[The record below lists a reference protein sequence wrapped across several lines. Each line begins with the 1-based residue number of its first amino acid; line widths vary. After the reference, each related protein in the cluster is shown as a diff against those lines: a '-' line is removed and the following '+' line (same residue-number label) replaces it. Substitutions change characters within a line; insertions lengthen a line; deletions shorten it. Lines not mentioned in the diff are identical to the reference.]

1 VAELIGYERKNQIAY
16 ITLRRPHKLNAL
28 TDEMT
33 IRLRDALGRFDQDTE
48 AWVAILRGE
57 GRAFCVGADV
67 ANRQARPREELERLG
82 GTSGHNAVIQHLFHR
97 FVNYKPVIGAVHGY
111 AIGGGFSIALQC
123 DLVVASEDAKFQITE
138 VGRGL
143 NGLHHL
149 ALMRERGA
157 YTFGL
162 EAALTSRYFGA
173 GEALR
178 NGVINRVAPVG
189 SHVEEGEALADMI
202 LENPPLAVRALV
214 RTRRIWMQRTEGETE
229 SLEDRHLHLS
239 KDFHEAV
246 SAFIEKRQATFRGE

>member
-1 VAELIGYERKNQIAY
+1 VADLIEYERKDRIAY
-16 ITLRRPHKLNAL
+16 ITLRRPEKLNAL
-28 TDEMT
+28 TDEM
-33 IRLRDALGRFDQDTE
+33 IIHLRDTLERFDQDTE

-82 GTSGHNAVIQHLFHR
+82 GTYGNNAVIQHLFHR

-111 AIGGGFSIALQC
+111 AIGGGFSLALQC
-123 DLVVASEDAKFQITE
+123 DLVVASQDVRFQITE

-162 EAALTSRYFGA
+162 EAAMTSRYFGA
-173 GEALR
+173 DEALR
-178 NGVINRVAPVG
+178 HGVINVVAPNN
-189 SHVEEGEALADMI
+189 SHVEAAEALAQEI
-202 LENPPLAVRALV
+202 LKNPPLAVRALV
-214 RTRRIWMQRTEGETE
+214 RVRRIWMQRTEGETE
-229 SLEDRHLHLS
+229 ALEDRRLHLTS
-239 KDFHEAV
+239 DFREAV
-246 SAFIEKRQATFRGE
+246 SAFMEKRQATFLGE

>member
-1 VAELIGYERKNQIAY
+1 MAELIDYERKSRIAY
-16 ITLRRPHKLNAL
+16 ITLRRPEKLNAL

-33 IRLRDALGRFDQDTE
+33 IRLRDTLERFDQDTE

-57 GRAFCVGADV
+57 GRAFCAGADA
-67 ANRQARPREELERLG
+67 ANRQARPLEELERLG
-82 GTSGHNAVIQHLFHR
+82 GTSGRNAVIQHLFHR
-97 FVNYKPVIGAVHGY
+97 FVNYKPIIGAVHGY

-123 DLVVASEDAKFQITE
+123 DLVVASEDTKFQITE

-162 EAALTSRYFGA
+162 EAAMTSRYFGA
-173 GEALR
+173 DEALR
-178 NGVINRVAPVG
+178 HGVINLVATVN
-189 SHVEEGEALADMI
+189 SHVEAAEALAEAI

-214 RTRRIWMQRTEGETE
+214 RVRRIWMQRTEGETE
-229 SLEDRHLHLS
+229 ALEDPHLHLT
-239 KDFHEAV
+239 KDFKEAV
-246 SAFIEKRQATFRGE
+246 SAFIEKREPTFLGE